1 MNRNKVDEER
11 RAGHIQ
17 EMRIRFPILL
27 SAAILVAA
35 ILLVFRDELHARGPH
50 TLNRLDG
57 SVTQC
62 DRSQQNFSPAIAT
75 VGLKSK

>member
-35 ILLVFRDELHARGPH
+35 ILYWYFGTSFTIAAH
-50 TLNRLDG
+50 T
-57 SVTQC
+57 
-62 DRSQQNFSPAIAT
+62 P
-75 VGLKSK
+75 